1 MWSRDFC
8 RTQFR
13 GWKWGHS
20 VSRQIMPAARCSPY
34 GQKSASP
41 RGKLPTYSRF
51 LFQFR
56 SSGRKQTFFRFPNAT
71 LRIETTEFCSNTT
84 ETCFRARFPSVCQYI
99 GVSGMHDL
107 SFETT
112 RLKLCMQPLIT
123 RAMVRQS
130 VAGLRGLEGWYV
142 QIGPGVSKT
151 FFEVVIQVESYSVAS
166 I

>member
-1 MWSRDFC
+1 MRPLSLASDNASRPLLSLWPKIRIPPRKIAYLQQIFVSISQQWKETDFL
-8 RTQFR
+8 
-13 GWKWGHS
+13 
-20 VSRQIMPAARCSPY
+20 PL
-34 GQKSASP
+34 P
-41 RGKLPTYSRF
+41 RFS
-51 LFQFR
+51 
-56 SSGRKQTFFRFPNAT
+56 PNAT

-112 RLKLCMQPLIT
+112 RLKRCMQPLIT